1 MQANGSDEPRAA
13 GDLAVVLTGGGAR
26 GAYQVG
32 VLRWIARRYPDIH
45 FPIVT
50 GVSAGAISA
59 SFLAAWQGS
68 HAEAIEELRR
78 LWSGLTIDRIFRA
91 DGWSLTSHVARWGA
105 RLLSGGSSIV
115 PGVRGLVD
123 AAPLQATL
131 SKVFDV
137 RDGGGIGGI
146 AENVAAGR
154 LWALA
159 LVTSNYGN
167 GQSVVWTAGR
177 GLSDWRRPD
186 RHSRRARIT
195 LDHILASSALP
206 LVFPAVRLDDGW
218 HGDGG
223 IRLTAPCSPALHLG
237 ANRVLAV
244 STRQSPA
251 AGEAGASAAEAYAAG
266 YPPPLQ
272 ISGQLLNAVFLDD
285 LDRDALELE
294 RVNRL
299 LRDVPA
305 PRRRGLR
312 PVKLVVVRPTVD
324 ISRLAAEHEPRLP
337 PAFRYLIRG
346 LGSRD
351 VPAPDLL
358 SLLAF
363 QPEYL
368 GRLIEIGEADA
379 EARADAIDDLLA
391 VKA

>member
-1 MQANGSDEPRAA
+1 MQANGAVEPRAA
-13 GDLAVVLTGGGAR
+13 DDLAVVLTGGGAR
-26 GAYQVG
+26 GAYQIG
-32 VLRWIARRYPDIH
+32 VLRWIARRHPGVH

-59 SFLAAWQGS
+59 TFLAAWQGS

-78 LWSGLTIDRIFRA
+78 LWSSLTIERIFRA
-91 DGWSLTSHVARWGA
+91 EGWSLARQVARWGA
-105 RLLSGGSSIV
+105 RLLSGGSALA
-115 PGVRGLVD
+115 PAVRGLVD
-123 AAPLQATL
+123 AAPLAGTL
-131 SKVFDV
+131 REVFDV
-137 RDGGGIGGI
+137 RDGGAIGGI

-159 LVTSNYGN
+159 LVTSHYGT

-177 GLSDWRRPD
+177 ELTDWRRPD
-186 RHSRRARIT
+186 RHSRRATIA

-206 LVFPAVRLDDGW
+206 LVFPAVNLGDGW

-244 STRQSPA
+244 STRNAPA
-251 AGEAGASAAEAYAAG
+251 AGAAAAAASGASSAP

-285 LDRDALELE
+285 LDRDAVELE

-299 LRDVPA
+299 LGDVSP

-312 PVKLVVVRPTVD
+312 PVKLVVVRPSVD

-346 LGSRD
+346 LGSRE
-351 VPAPDLL
+351 VAAPDLL

-368 GRLIEIGEADA
+368 HQLIAIGEADA
-379 EARADAIDDLLA
+379 EAQADALDDLLA
-391 VKA
+391 G

>member
-1 MQANGSDEPRAA
+1 M
-13 GDLAVVLTGGGAR
+13 
-26 GAYQVG
+26 
-32 VLRWIARRYPDIH
+32 
-45 FPIVT
+45 
-50 GVSAGAISA
+50 
-59 SFLAAWQGS
+59 
-68 HAEAIEELRR
+68 
-78 LWSGLTIDRIFRA
+78 
-91 DGWSLTSHVARWGA
+91 
-105 RLLSGGSSIV
+105 
-115 PGVRGLVD
+115 
-123 AAPLQATL
+123 
-131 SKVFDV
+131 
-137 RDGGGIGGI
+137 
-146 AENVAAGR
+146 
-154 LWALA
+154 
-159 LVTSNYGN
+159 
-167 GQSVVWTAGR
+167 
-177 GLSDWRRPD
+177 
-186 RHSRRARIT
+186 
-195 LDHILASSALP
+195 
-206 LVFPAVRLDDGW
+206 
-218 HGDGG
+218 
-223 IRLTAPCSPALHLG
+223 
-237 ANRVLAV
+237 LAV

-251 AGEAGASAAEAYAAG
+251 AGEAGVSAAEAYATG

>member
-1 MQANGSDEPRAA
+1 M
-13 GDLAVVLTGGGAR
+13 
-26 GAYQVG
+26 
-32 VLRWIARRYPDIH
+32 
-45 FPIVT
+45 T

-59 SFLAAWQGS
+59 TFLASWQGT

-78 LWSGLTIDRIFRA
+78 IWSSLTIERIFRA
-91 DGWSLTSHVARWGA
+91 DGWSLAGHVTRWGA
-105 RLLSGGSSIV
+105 RLLSGGSSLA
-115 PGVRGLVD
+115 PDVRGLVD
-123 AAPLQATL
+123 AAPLADTL
-131 SKVFDV
+131 GRAFDIK
-137 RDGGGIGGI
+137 DGGEIGGI
-146 AENVAAGR
+146 AENIAAGR

-159 LVTSNYGN
+159 LVTSHYAT

-177 GLSDWRRPD
+177 ELTEWRRPD
-186 RHSRRARIT
+186 RRSRSTTIV

-237 ANRVLAV
+237 AKRVLAV
-244 STRQSPA
+244 STRQAPA
-251 AGEAGASAAEAYAAG
+251 AKYATAAPPEAAAC

-299 LRDVPA
+299 LRDVPPA
-305 PRRRGLR
+305 RRRGLR
-312 PVKLVVVRPTVD
+312 PVKLVVVRPSVD
-324 ISRLAAEHEPRLP
+324 ISRLAAEHEPQLP

-346 LGSRD
+346 LGSRE
-351 VPAPDLL
+351 VAAPDLL
-358 SLLAF
+358 SLVAF

-368 GRLIEIGEADA
+368 RRLIEIGAADA
-379 EARADAIDDLLA
+379 EAQADEIDALLRG
-391 VKA
+391 